1 LLVLIVVPSEI
12 SPDAARAALVAATHS
27 AAQVRTRAQWMS
39 TYLAAFAGGFAGV
52 TLLLGLMRPVW
63 LRMILFGLAWPLLI
77 VSMQMWA
84 ARRPAHLHATRRRVA
99 KYWIGT
105 GALYGAVLVVGTP
118 ALLGRALYWIPAA
131 VLVATPLLIGSWR
144 ERHA

>member
-1 LLVLIVVPSEI
+1 LLAWIIVPDV
-12 SPDAARAALVAATHS
+12 SPDVARAALVLASHS
-27 AAQVRTRAQWMS
+27 AAQVRTRARWMS
-39 TYLAAFAGGFAGV
+39 RYLATFAGGFAGV
-52 TLLLGLMRPVW
+52 TLLLGLMRPLW
-63 LRMILFGLAWPLLI
+63 LRMSIFGVAWPLLI

-131 VLVATPLLIGSWR
+131 ALVAIPLLIGSWR
-144 ERHA
+144 ERYA

>member
-1 LLVLIVVPSEI
+1 
-12 SPDAARAALVAATHS
+12 
-27 AAQVRTRAQWMS
+27 MS
-39 TYLAAFAGGFAGV
+39 TYLATFAGGFAGL
-52 TLLLGLMRPVW
+52 TLLLGLMRPLW
-63 LRMILFGLAWPLLI
+63 LRMSIFGVAWPLLI

-131 VLVATPLLIGSWR
+131 ALVATPLLIGSWR

>member
-1 LLVLIVVPSEI
+1 VPSEI

-39 TYLAAFAGGFAGV
+39 TYLAVFAGGFAGV
-52 TLLLGLMRPVW
+52 TLLLGLTRPTW
-63 LRMILFGLAWPLLI
+63 LRMSLFGLVWPLLI
-77 VSMQMWA
+77 VSMEMWA
-84 ARRPAHLHATRRRVA
+84 ARRPAHLRTTRRRVV

-105 GALYGAVLVVGTP
+105 GALYGAALVVGTP
-118 ALLGRALYWIPAA
+118 AFLGRAGYWIPAA

-144 ERHA
+144 ERRA